1 MVCCFHRRD
10 GEVAG
15 CEIYAAERQG
25 RLREKKEGGDS
36 VALPSHECHQEI
48 EKDIDIEKEIKK
60 EKDIE
65 KEFYSTLRCC
75 VSDSGCPTHHESEE
89 NAAVAAG
96 GERHRAIKRGED
108 ASAGPGTGIKKIL
121 LPAKCRQE

>member
-10 GEVAG
+10 GEAAG

-36 VALPSHECHQEI
+36 VALPSHECRQEI
-48 EKDIDIEKEIKK
+48 EKDIDIEKEIEK
-60 EKDIE
+60 EI
-65 KEFYSTLRCC
+65 EFYSTLRCC

-89 NAAVAAG
+89 NAGAAAG
-96 GERHRAIKRGED
+96 GERRRTIKREEN
-108 ASAGPGTGIKKIL
+108 ASAGPGTGIKKKL